1 MRSIKATLLT
11 VTVLVLAT
19 GAVFGAVP
27 RDVSTS
33 LDIYEQVRTIVEANI
48 MKVDSIGFFNG
59 TNSVNR
65 YDLADALY
73 RVINYIMSTRAIV
86 DASALTRRVEG
97 LESQDESMRTELA
110 LLRQR
115 LDALEVSVSP
125 KELAALERRLVGFK
139 DEVLAE
145 MQGLEQRTK
154 FVSGYSDFLT
164 AVEQELKTLYT
175 RVEEQGSRLAATEA
189 NTGRLLS
196 YLKKYETLDTWLPT
210 VDANFAKQE
219 AYNAQMS
226 QAFAELGLQANEI
239 LAMKERMEGLQ
250 QELSAVGVAAKNALE
265 IPAIVESQN
274 HLGLRVLNLEAANA
288 TLLKVQQ
295 DLDYLKIENDQLKL
309 ENQNVKKQLWYAF
322 GVGIGGAVIGIAAIV
337 YTYVLW
343 GGSQGE

>member
-1 MRSIKATLLT
+1 MKGSLLAMTILLLT
-11 VTVLVLAT
+11 TIVAI
-19 GAVFGAVP
+19 GAVP
-27 RDVSTS
+27 RDVSVS
-33 LDIYEQVRTIVEANI
+33 LDIYEQVRTMVETNI

-65 YDLADALY
+65 YDLADTLY
-73 RVINYIMSTRAIV
+73 RLINYIMSTQAIV
-86 DASALTRRVEG
+86 EASTLSRKVEG
-97 LESQDESMRTELA
+97 LESRDASIRTELT
-110 LLRQR
+110 LLRNR
-115 LDALEVSVSP
+115 LDVLEVSFSP
-125 KELAALERRLVGFK
+125 RELEALERRLTGLK

-164 AVEQELKTLYT
+164 AVEEELRTLYT
-175 RVEEQGSRLAATEA
+175 RVEEQGSRLTATEA

-210 VDANFAKQE
+210 VDASFTRQE
-219 AYNAQMS
+219 AQNLRTSLALSDLGAQV
-226 QAFAELGLQANEI
+226 NDI
-239 LAMKERMEGLQ
+239 LLMKQRMEGLQ
-250 QELSAVGVAAKNALE
+250 KEVSQLSLIAQNALE
-265 IPAIVESQN
+265 IPAIVEKQN
-274 HLGLRVLNLEAANA
+274 NLGLRVLNLEAANA
-288 TLLKVQQ
+288 TIIKVQQ

-309 ENQNVKKQLWYAF
+309 ENENVKKQLWYAF